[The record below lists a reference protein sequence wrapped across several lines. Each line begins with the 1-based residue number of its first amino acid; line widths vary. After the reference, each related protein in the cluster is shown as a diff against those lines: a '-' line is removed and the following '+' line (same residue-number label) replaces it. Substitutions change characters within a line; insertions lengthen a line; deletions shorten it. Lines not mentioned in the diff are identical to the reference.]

1 MYQKIIAQIDPTVDA
16 RLVEG
21 YIRLGHST
29 LNHLSRSD
37 FAKEIDL
44 YKQETKFAQQEDW
57 DMLEDN
63 AKSFGL

>member
-1 MYQKIIAQIDPTVDA
+1 MYQKIIEQIDHTVDA

-29 LNHLSRSD
+29 LSHLSISD
-37 FAKEIDL
+37 FVKEIEL